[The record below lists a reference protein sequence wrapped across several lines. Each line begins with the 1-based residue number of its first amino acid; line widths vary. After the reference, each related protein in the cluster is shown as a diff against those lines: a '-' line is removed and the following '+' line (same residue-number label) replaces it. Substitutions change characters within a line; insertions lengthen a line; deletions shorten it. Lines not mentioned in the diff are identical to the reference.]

1 MTEYE
6 EIMNSGKLYK
16 VMKLT
21 NKDTHYYK
29 YLQLMERYNSLSY
42 TKEAEQEKQQILKE
56 LFANVGENAYIQAPY
71 HAMWGGHHVH
81 LGK

>member
-1 MTEYE
+1 ME
-6 EIMNSGKLYK
+6 
-16 VMKLT
+16 LT

>member
-1 MTEYE
+1 ME
-6 EIMNSGKLYK
+6 
-16 VMKLT
+16 LT
-21 NKDTHYYK
+21 NKDTHYSE

-71 HAMWGGHHVH
+71 HAMWGRQHVH
-81 LGK
+81 LGNQGIILLLAPELL

>member
-1 MTEYE
+1 M
-6 EIMNSGKLYK
+6 
-16 VMKLT
+16 T